1 VKSTQTDLVRT
12 AASPPAASEDRSPV
26 TPEPAEPAARRR
38 S

>member
-1 VKSTQTDLVRT
+1 VKSTPTDLVRT
-12 AASPPAASEDRSPV
+12 AAPPPAASEDRSPV